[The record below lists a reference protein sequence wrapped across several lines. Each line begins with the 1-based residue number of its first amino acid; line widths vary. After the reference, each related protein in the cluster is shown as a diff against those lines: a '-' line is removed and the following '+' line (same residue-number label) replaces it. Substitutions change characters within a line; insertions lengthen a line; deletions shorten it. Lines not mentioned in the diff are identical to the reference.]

1 LRQANHSNDA
11 PYVGAIEGGGTKFV
25 CAIAHSPQEIIERTV
40 VPTTTAS
47 ETLRQCVE
55 FFEQAALHYGAI
67 KALGVACFGPLQ
79 LRRGAPDYGCLL
91 PTPKAGWSGVNLVS
105 TLQQALHVRVALDTD
120 VGAAAKAE
128 LQYDAAQGLGSVAY
142 VTVGTG
148 IGGAVAPAGA
158 DTTRLMHA
166 EMGHLTVRRHADD
179 QTFTGICPFHGDC
192 LEGLASG
199 PAILKRWG
207 CDLSS
212 LPTDHIGRQIIA
224 SYLAQLAATIALF
237 HGVQRLVFGGGVLSD
252 ELLLPRI
259 RSATAATLNGY
270 FPPLRDNVSMEAWI
284 QAPALGADAAIAG
297 ALLMALE
304 IA

>member
-1 LRQANHSNDA
+1 LRQANIRNDA
-11 PYVGAIEGGGTKFV
+11 PYIGAIEGGGTKFV
-25 CAIAHSPQEIIERTV
+25 CAIARSPQQIIERTV
-40 VPTTTAS
+40 VPTTTAR

-55 FFEQAALHYGAI
+55 FFEQAALHHRAI

-79 LRRGAPDYGCLL
+79 LRRDAQDYGCLL
-91 PTPKAGWSGVNLVS
+91 PTPKAGWSGVNLVGMFQQ
-105 TLQQALHVRVALDTD
+105 TLGIPVALDTD
-120 VGAAAKAE
+120 VGAAARAE
-128 LQYDAAQGLGSVAY
+128 LQYGSAQGLGSVAY

-166 EMGHLTVRRHADD
+166 EMGHLAVRRHADD
-179 QTFTGICPFHGDC
+179 QTFTGVCPFHGDC

-212 LPTDHIGRQIIA
+212 LPTAHIGRQVIA

-237 HGVQRLVFGGGVLSD
+237 HGVQRLVFGGGVMRD
-252 ELLLPRI
+252 ELLLAQVRA
-259 RSATAATLNGY
+259 ATAATLNGY
-270 FPPLRDNVSMEAWI
+270 FPPLRDSASIEAWI

-297 ALLMALE
+297 ALSMASE